1 MQTTNTVIMV
11 RPTAF
16 KANEETRESN
26 AFQKDGAELGD
37 VSSQALQ
44 AFDAYVAALR
54 AADINVQVVADLP
67 QQQTPDAVFPN
78 NWLALLADG
87 TLITFPMEALNRRR
101 ERRQD
106 IIAQI
111 KRDFVVHRCLDLSAH
126 ERAGQY
132 LEGTGSLILDHQHK
146 LAYACLSS
154 RSSPEVGQVFTRL
167 TGYRIIWFAARD
179 RHQRAIYHTNVML
192 SIGQRF
198 AIVCL
203 QAVASPQD
211 RQRLIAALIDSG
223 KTIIDVTYRQ
233 MESFACN
240 VLELCDTQGRPVYAM
255 STRAWQAFGGEQ
267 QKLIADYARLALGP
281 VDIIEDLG
289 GGGARCMLC
298 EVFLQKRYAYC

>member
-16 KANEETRESN
+16 NANEETRESN
-26 AFQKDGAELGD
+26 AFQKDGAD
-37 VSSQALQ
+37 MSNVSSQALQ

-54 AADINVQVVADLP
+54 AADIDVQVFADLP
-67 QQQTPDAVFPN
+67 EQQTPDAVFPN

-111 KRDFVVHRCLDLSAH
+111 QRDFVVHRCLDLSAH

-154 RSSPEVGQVFTRL
+154 RSSPEVGQAFTSL

-179 RHQRAIYHTNVML
+179 RYQRAIYHTNVML

-211 RQRLIAALIDSG
+211 RQRLIAALTDSG

-255 STRAWQAFGGEQ
+255 STRAWQAFDGEQ
-267 QKLIADYARLALGP
+267 QRLIADYARLALGP

-298 EVFLQKRYAYC
+298 EVFLQKRHAYC